1 MNIPGY
7 PQGMENLTDSQLSQ
21 LWKQGKKEAFDALV
35 TRYSSLIRA
44 KASAYQQTGLDREDL
59 IQEATLGLLSA
70 AESYD
75 SEAGASFQTFVNI
88 CMDRR
93 LLTACRSAARQKHIP
108 LNQYVS
114 LNDETDSKHM
124 ENPLTSID
132 WMNPETLIISRED
145 VKSMKRHIEQIL
157 SGLEFKVLA
166 FYLSGRTYEEIAEK
180 LEISP
185 KMVDNAL
192 QRARKKLKNSVS

>member
-7 PQGMENLTDSQLSQ
+7 PQGMENLTDNQLSQ
-21 LWKQGKKEAFDALV
+21 LWKQGEKRAFDALV
-35 TRYSSLIRA
+35 TRYSSLIQT
-44 KASAYQQTGLDREDL
+44 KAAVYQQTGLDREDL

-114 LNDETDSKHM
+114 LNDEMESKHM

-132 WMNPETLIISRED
+132 WMDPETLVISRED
-145 VKSMKRHIEQIL
+145 MKSIKRHIEKTL

-166 FYLSGRTYEEIAEK
+166 LYLSGRAYEEIAER

-185 KMVDNAL
+185 KTVDNAL

>member
-7 PQGMENLTDSQLSQ
+7 PQGMENLTDNQLSQ
-21 LWKQGKKEAFDALV
+21 LWKQGEKKAFDALV
-35 TRYSSLIRA
+35 TRYSSLIQT
-44 KASAYQQTGLDREDL
+44 KAAAYQQTGLDQEDL

-114 LNDETDSKHM
+114 LNDEMESKHM

-132 WMNPETLIISRED
+132 WMDPEALVISRED
-145 VKSMKRHIEQIL
+145 MKSIKRHIEQTL

-166 FYLSGRTYEEIAEK
+166 LYLSGRTYEEIAER
-180 LEISP
+180 LEISH
-185 KMVDNAL
+185 KTEDNAL

>member
-7 PQGMENLTDSQLSQ
+7 PQGMENLTDNQLSQ
-21 LWKQGKKEAFDALV
+21 LWKQGEKKAFDALV
-35 TRYSSLIRA
+35 TRYSSLIQT
-44 KASAYQQTGLDREDL
+44 KAAAYQQTGLDQEDL

-108 LNQYVS
+108 LNAYVS
-114 LNDETDSKHM
+114 LNDEMESKHM
-124 ENPLTSID
+124 ENPLASID
-132 WMNPETLIISRED
+132 WMDPEALVISRED
-145 VKSMKRHIEQIL
+145 MKSIKRHIEQTL

-166 FYLSGRTYEEIAEK
+166 LYLSGRTYEEIAER

-185 KMVDNAL
+185 KTVDNAL